1 MANSSWF
8 SFKIR
13 IVSNTNKHIV
23 LNIFDSQGN
32 EMKKYK
38 IYKTKKKKGF
48 TITKVSILFR
58 NIKIIF
64 NKIK

>member
-38 IYKTKKKKGF
+38 IYKTKKKDLQLQK
-48 TITKVSILFR
+48 FR
-58 NIKIIF
+58 FCLEI
-64 NKIK
+64 

>member
-1 MANSSWF
+1 
-8 SFKIR
+8 
-13 IVSNTNKHIV
+13 
-23 LNIFDSQGN
+23 
-32 EMKKYK
+32 MKKYK

-48 TITKVSILFR
+48 TITKGSILFR